1 MTRYFALA
9 LNTGS
14 LAAKTKPAASSR
26 PKFSWRPKNLR
37 SAILSALFVLG
48 VAYLIQVNSI
58 STKGYEIKQLEQ
70 KLVEVREQNER
81 LELEARSLKAIETIQ
96 AQAQALNLVPSQ
108 GVNYFSGNGYAFER

>member
-26 PKFSWRPKNLR
+26 PKFSGRPKNLR

-58 STKGYEIKQLEQ
+58 STKGYEIKQL
-70 KLVEVREQNER
+70 EQNER